1 MSTTLDTRKIG
12 RNASELLFR
21 AVALKWYGVAP
32 ARVRHWQDTLA
43 QAYQA
48 LAAGHPSRL
57 VDLPEGATCADGG
70 TRDEAQAVLDAFDDY
85 LGRDIVWAA
94 YEMASSGEADY
105 DETA

>member
-1 MSTTLDTRKIG
+1 
-12 RNASELLFR
+12 
-21 AVALKWYGVAP
+21 
-32 ARVRHWQDTLA
+32 
-43 QAYQA
+43 
-48 LAAGHPSRL
+48 